1 VDSEPKGK
9 LPLGTA
15 MSIGGKGKVVRAE
28 DLLGLSEWVPPMNLL
43 EQAYRWD
50 RQVFFL
56 LVNVQPETTLTHRQ
70 FERIWTKAVNYGK
83 ENLLAEILVRGELNV
98 EDPVKAYWMAGDLGA
113 RILLYKAEQEFN
125 QSEKRRTEQA
135 MAISKRQLSC
145 DHWTLPIMTGFNRYQ
160 AQWDAPPLMDWRQ

>member
-98 EDPVKAYWMAGDLGA
+98 EDPVKAYWMAGDL
-113 RILLYKAEQEFN
+113 
-125 QSEKRRTEQA
+125 
-135 MAISKRQLSC
+135 
-145 DHWTLPIMTGFNRYQ
+145 
-160 AQWDAPPLMDWRQ
+160 